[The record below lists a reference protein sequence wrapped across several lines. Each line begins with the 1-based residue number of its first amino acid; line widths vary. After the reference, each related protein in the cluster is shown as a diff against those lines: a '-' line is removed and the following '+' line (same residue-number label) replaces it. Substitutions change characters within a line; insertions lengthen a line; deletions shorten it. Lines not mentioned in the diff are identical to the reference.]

1 MNIRAQIVEAAKSY
15 LDCKWVH
22 QARSET
28 RMDCAGLLV
37 NVGKKLNLLP
47 SNFVDYTNYQR
58 EPDGFRFKQMFDMYA
73 EMIPFN
79 QVQDGDIAIFGE
91 GLYGY
96 HCGILFYEND
106 TLYIIHSYYE
116 RGKVVIEPFTR
127 KWRKCLK
134 YTYKYKG
141 V

>member
-1 MNIRAQIVEAAKSY
+1 MNIRAQIVEVAKTFQGA
-15 LDCKWVH
+15 KWVH
-22 QARSET
+22 QGRSRT

-37 NVGKKLNLLP
+37 NVGKVLGLLP
-47 SNFVDYTNYQR
+47 IDFKDYTNYQR
-58 EPDGFRFKQMFDMYA
+58 QPDGFRFKQMFDKYA
-73 EMIPFN
+73 EPITFN

-96 HCGILFYEND
+96 HCGILFYENN

-134 YTYKYKG
+134 HTYKYKG